1 MAFNIKKSLSEAY
14 NKGVIKARELQ
25 EEDTRKKGLKV
36 SIVVEREDG
45 KRLLIDTHG
54 VKGRVQVDD
63 YDEEKIAKF
72 LGHPLGAIRT
82 ALKSGKRYVDN
93 KERVTFDF
101 SAPVKA
107 PSKPFKPIVIK
118 LPKAPKGRSAPR
130 ISAQKELKSQGTQNI
145 RLSAA
150 SEIKP
155 QKGYYSATLGRWVN

>member
-1 MAFNIKKSLSEAY
+1 MALNIKKSLSEAY

-107 PSKPFKPIVIK
+107 PAKPLKLPSLK
-118 LPKAPKGRSAPR
+118 LPKAPKAKSPAKRSPVNR
-130 ISAQKELKSQGTQNI
+130 LTTPKVQKQ
-145 RLSAA
+145 
-150 SEIKP
+150 
-155 QKGYYSATLGRWVN
+155 GYYSATLGRWSNS

>member
-45 KRLLIDTHG
+45 KRLLVETHG

-93 KERVTFDF
+93 KERITFDF
-101 SAPVKA
+101 SAKTA
-107 PSKPFKPIVIK
+107 KPFKPIVIK
-118 LPKAPKGRSAPR
+118 LPKMKATKRAPVNRLTTPKV
-130 ISAQKELKSQGTQNI
+130 QKQ
-145 RLSAA
+145 
-150 SEIKP
+150 
-155 QKGYYSATLGRWVN
+155 GYYSATLGRWVN

>member
-14 NKGVIKARELQ
+14 NKGVIKARESQ
-25 EEDTRKKGLKV
+25 EERQRKLGYKV

-82 ALKSGKRYVDN
+82 ALKSGKKYVDN
-93 KERVTFDF
+93 HERITFDF
-101 SAPVKA
+101 SAPVKI
-107 PSKPFKPIVIK
+107 SKPFKPIVIK

>member
-45 KRLLIDTHG
+45 KRLLIETHG

-63 YDEEKIAKF
+63 YDEEKISKF
-72 LGHPLGAIRT
+72 LGHPLGAIRS

-93 KERVTFDF
+93 KDRITFDF
-101 SAPVKA
+101 SAPVKTT
-107 PSKPFKPIVIK
+107 KPFKPIVIK
-118 LPKAPKGRSAPR
+118 LPKAPKMKRAPVNR
-130 ISAQKELKSQGTQNI
+130 LTTPKVQKQ
-145 RLSAA
+145 
-150 SEIKP
+150 
-155 QKGYYSATLGRWVN
+155 GYYSATLGRWVN